1 MNRLLNKFPQQHLQ
15 LIPLIL
21 KVVAA
26 EKIFLL
32 GLSTTEQ
39 RTDTIFQKPTES
51 MPTRSFVSHYY
62 ILVLVTK
69 NEKNSSN
76 NLQDN
81 IESHCRSF
89 APVTAIIVT
98 IEEFNEWLAKG
109 HPFACKVV
117 SMNQC
122 IHDTEN
128 ILLATSVE
136 LDVQDL
142 TKINEAYYK
151 TGINKVQEFLAG
163 SDLFRIREQ
172 NKMAAFM
179 LHQATEHALHTLLKI
194 TTGLYMNTHSIDKLV
209 RYCSMVSYKLP
220 DLFNRNNDKNE
231 RLFQLLQKAYIESR
245 YKEDYSIKM
254 EDLLSI
260 TERVRVLES
269 IVKDVY
275 NSLLP

>member
-1 MNRLLNKFPQQHLQ
+1 MTRLLNKFPQQHLQ

-32 GLSTTEQ
+32 GLSITEQ
-39 RTDTIFQKPTES
+39 RSDTIFQRPMES
-51 MPTRSFVSHYY
+51 MPTRSFVSHYH

-89 APVTAIIVT
+89 VPVTAIVITTEV
-98 IEEFNEWLAKG
+98 FNEWLTKG

-117 SMNQC
+117 STNQC

-128 ILLATSVE
+128 ILLPAFNE

-142 TKINEAYYK
+142 NKINEAYYK
-151 TGINKVQEFLAG
+151 AGTNKVQEFLAG
-163 SDLFRIREQ
+163 ADCF
-172 NKMAAFM
+172 
-179 LHQATEHALHTLLKI
+179 
-194 TTGLYMNTHSIDKLV
+194 G
-209 RYCSMVSYKLP
+209 
-220 DLFNRNNDKNE
+220 
-231 RLFQLLQKAYIESR
+231 
-245 YKEDYSIKM
+245 
-254 EDLLSI
+254 
-260 TERVRVLES
+260 
-269 IVKDVY
+269 
-275 NSLLP
+275 